1 MGHDQAMRLLV
12 LSADPVDAEAVRA
25 ALPGEEGLEGADV
38 LVVSPA
44 LNESALAFWV
54 SDSDEAIADAESA
67 AAKTVAAL
75 ADQSGRVRS
84 EVGESEPLVALQDA
98 MATFPA
104 DRILV
109 FVRSGDEQRYKE
121 DEVCGKAAD
130 QFGVP
135 VQQHILS

>member
-1 MGHDQAMRLLV
+1 MRLLV
-12 LSADPVDAEAVRA
+12 LSADPVDADTVRG
-25 ALPGEEGLEGADV
+25 ALEGGAELDGADV

-54 SDSDEAIADAESA
+54 SDSDEAIQDAESA
-67 AAKTVAAL
+67 AEKTVAAL
-75 ADQSGRVRS
+75 SERSGRVRS

-109 FVRSGDEQRYKE
+109 IVRPEDEQRYKE
-121 DEVCGKAAD
+121 DEVREAAAA

-135 VQQHILS
+135 VDQHVLA

>member
-1 MGHDQAMRLLV
+1 MRLLV
-12 LSADPVDAEAVRA
+12 LSADPVTAEAVRE
-25 ALPGEEGLEGADV
+25 ALPGEDGLEGVDV

-67 AAKTVAAL
+67 AEKSVAAL
-75 ADQSGRVRS
+75 ADRSGRVRS
-84 EVGESEPLVALQDA
+84 EVGESEPLVALEDA

-109 FVRSGDEQRYKE
+109 FVRPDDEQRYKE
-121 DEVCGKAAD
+121 DEVCGQASAR
-130 QFGVP
+130 FGVP
-135 VQQHILS
+135 VEQHALGG